1 MTANIHAENM
11 RLYALDAAETEHPYT
26 RWEVCVNPELGK
38 WEALWGHPSWDKGTF
53 YRRKR
58 KPFTVRIN
66 GGEELTFATPMRIEP
81 AADGGVHTVFFSPQ
95 EAAFVAK
102 SEKWDTNLTPY
113 LKAGLCFDTLEGAE
127 AMRNLLNMI
136 VSTT

>member
-1 MTANIHAENM
+1 MAANIHAENM
-11 RLYALDAAETEHPYT
+11 RLYALDAAETEHPYV
-26 RWEVCVNPELGK
+26 RWEICTNPELDEWDDMWK
-38 WEALWGHPSWDKGTF
+38 HPTWENHIK
-53 YRRKR
+53 YRRKL

-66 GGEELTFATPMRIEP
+66 GGSEFSFATALRRVP
-81 AADGGVHTVFFSPQ
+81 AADATVHTVFFSPQ

-113 LKAGLCFDTLEGAE
+113 LKGGLCFDTLEGAE
-127 AMRNLLNMI
+127 AMQEILNKI